1 MVQVKFLS
9 KLKENTSVG
18 LDIGTS
24 SAKFLKLKNSN
35 GSMELCACKRVP
47 LGADTEEPLKK
58 LIQEQEVRKA
68 NISVCGPA
76 AIIRYAQFPRM
87 NEDEFKQ
94 ALRFEAQKHLPF
106 SISEINLDG
115 AILTDLPDNKMLVL
129 LAAVKKDFL
138 SARLK
143 LMDKLGISV
152 GAVEIDSTALIN
164 AFNFNQ
170 RQDEAL
176 KGKTVALLDIGAAY
190 TNLNI
195 LEAGAPRL
203 SRDIQLGGNNFTQ
216 KLSELLGINLKTA
229 EELKI
234 NPPQDKTEVVA
245 RGVDAVLAGLA
256 GEIRVSFDYY
266 ESQSSFSVGK
276 IFLSGAASLMPGLK
290 ESLGGLLGIQV
301 ETWDPFAKV
310 NIPQELAS
318 SDEFKNSAAAYAVA
332 FGLALHF

>member
-1 MVQVKFLS
+1 VAQVKFLS
-9 KLKENTSVG
+9 KLKENISVG

-24 SAKFLKLKNSN
+24 SVKFLKLRNFN
-35 GSMELCACKRVP
+35 GSMELCACKRIS
-47 LGADTEEPLKK
+47 LGAEIEEPFKK
-58 LIQEQEVRKA
+58 LIQEQEIRKA
-68 NISVCGPA
+68 NISVSGPA

-87 NEDEFKQ
+87 NEDEFRQ

-115 AILTDLPDNKMLVL
+115 SILTDLPDNKMLVL

-143 LMDKLGISV
+143 LMDKLGITV

-164 AFNFNQ
+164 AFNFN
-170 RQDEAL
+170 RGQDETL

-216 KLSELLGINLKTA
+216 KLSELLDINLKAA

-234 NPPQDKTEVVA
+234 DPPQDKLEVVG
-245 RGVDAVLAGLA
+245 RGMDAVLAGLA
-256 GEIRVSFDYY
+256 GEIRISFDYY

-276 IFLSGAASLMPGLK
+276 IFLSGAASLTPGLR
-290 ESLGGLLGIQV
+290 ESLGGLLGIQI

-310 NIPQELAS
+310 SISQELS
-318 SDEFKNSAAAYAVA
+318 SDEIKKSSASYAVA